1 MNTRRSYDSWHS
13 ADAGPMFTPRL
24 APAAGRRHC
33 ASASSWHWLAEETVS
48 LPSGLRC
55 RRLEQDAAHSRREL
69 EFPTTS
75 CSRCMHS
82 AFRPSPTFTNLPRHR
97 GTVTTRMTASR
108 LASVRDRWGD
118 AVLSTRSKVAW
129 QSKRRTNGA
138 ALALGQPPR
147 ARCPHVPRART
158 RRPCGQRAWD
168 VPSHARECRASRACC
183 LSSARTG
190 AERQHA
196 GAGSASVTTEA
207 TAMVQNDQAVLSR
220 KKQ

>member
-1 MNTRRSYDSWHS
+1 M
-13 ADAGPMFTPRL
+13 
-24 APAAGRRHC
+24 
-33 ASASSWHWLAEETVS
+33 
-48 LPSGLRC
+48 
-55 RRLEQDAAHSRREL
+55 
-69 EFPTTS
+69 
-75 CSRCMHS
+75 
-82 AFRPSPTFTNLPRHR
+82 
-97 GTVTTRMTASR
+97 
-108 LASVRDRWGD
+108 
-118 AVLSTRSKVAW
+118 W

-196 GAGSASVTTEA
+196 GADSASVTTEV
-207 TAMVQNDQAVLSR
+207 TAMVQNDKAVLSR
-220 KKQ
+220 KKNNNAARPRPRPCPAPNRTETETETETKSESESESESPPPPPPRRFKAESNSDQIQLNTSLTRNSNN

>member
-1 MNTRRSYDSWHS
+1 MQYVLRAPWFVCRDS
-13 ADAGPMFTPRL
+13 R
-24 APAAGRRHC
+24 
-33 ASASSWHWLAEETVS
+33 
-48 LPSGLRC
+48 
-55 RRLEQDAAHSRREL
+55 
-69 EFPTTS
+69 
-75 CSRCMHS
+75 
-82 AFRPSPTFTNLPRHR
+82 AFCKMAKRKK
-97 GTVTTRMTASR
+97 
-108 LASVRDRWGD
+108 
-118 AVLSTRSKVAW
+118 KVAW

-196 GAGSASVTTEA
+196 GADSASVTTEV
-207 TAMVQNDQAVLSR
+207 TAMVQNDKAVLSR
-220 KKQ
+220 KKKQ